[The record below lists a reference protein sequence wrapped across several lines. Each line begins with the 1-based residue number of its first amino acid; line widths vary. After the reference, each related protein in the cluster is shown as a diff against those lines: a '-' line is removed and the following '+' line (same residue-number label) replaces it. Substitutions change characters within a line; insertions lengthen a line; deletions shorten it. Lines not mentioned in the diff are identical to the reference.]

1 MAAIVFLRTTEEA
14 MTKRSLGTIWAAL
27 LIAMLSPLAA
37 RAEVDK
43 KAERLWKTKCAS
55 CHGGDAKGD
64 SEMGKTAGV
73 SDMTSAAWQQAHS
86 DAQIKAAI
94 TDGVKGKKMQM
105 EGFKG
110 KLTDDQI
117 ASLVA
122 YLHSLKA

>member
-1 MAAIVFLRTTEEA
+1 
-14 MTKRSLGTIWAAL
+14 MTKWSGLAMVVAL
-27 LIAMLSPLAA
+27 FPLVA

-73 SDMTSAAWQQAHS
+73 SDMTAAGWQQAHS
-86 DAQIKAAI
+86 DAQITAAI

-122 YLHSLKA
+122 YLHAVKA

>member
-1 MAAIVFLRTTEEA
+1 
-14 MTKRSLGTIWAAL
+14 MTKRLWLGMVV
-27 LIAMLSPLAA
+27 AMLPLAA

-55 CHGGDAKGD
+55 CHGGDAKGEG
-64 SEMGKTAGV
+64 EMAKTAGV

-86 DAQIKAAI
+86 DAQITSAI

-122 YLHSLKA
+122 YLHSVKA

>member
-1 MAAIVFLRTTEEA
+1 
-14 MTKRSLGTIWAAL
+14 MTKRSLQKAWPAL
-27 LIAMLSPLAA
+27 LVAMLFPLAA

-73 SDMTSAAWQQAHS
+73 SDMTSAAWQKAHG
-86 DAQIKAAI
+86 DAEIKTAI
-94 TDGVKGKKMQM
+94 TDGVKGKKTQM

-110 KLTDDQI
+110 KLTDEQI
-117 ASLVA
+117 DSLVA
-122 YLHSLKA
+122 YLHSIKA